1 MLQLRFLLISLFLIG
16 MWSCQSGSEQQENE
30 EYTKYYDSV
39 MMIHDRTM
47 PFMNTIDQ
55 LRQQIKEK
63 KDALENGSESEVM
76 DLNQLLGEL
85 NKGEDAMY
93 DWMHNFKPD
102 SIQEDEKLQY
112 IQNELHSIRRMEE
125 IMMNGIHQAEEF
137 LGSE

>member
-112 IQNELHSIRRMEE
+112 IQNELH
-125 IMMNGIHQAEEF
+125 
-137 LGSE
+137 